1 MEDLFGHLPRAVHEL
16 ERSIALSP
24 DLAEAYFHLVNAYPM
39 PGQIDKR
46 NALSRQI
53 LATQT

>member
-1 MEDLFGHLPRAVHEL
+1 MEDLFGQLPRAIHEL
-16 ERSIALSP
+16 ERTIALSP

-53 LATQT
+53 LDTQT